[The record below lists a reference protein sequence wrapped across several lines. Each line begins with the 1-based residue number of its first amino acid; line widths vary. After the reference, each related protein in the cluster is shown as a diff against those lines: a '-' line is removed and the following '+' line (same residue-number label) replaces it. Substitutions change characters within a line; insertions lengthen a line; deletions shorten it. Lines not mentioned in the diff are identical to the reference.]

1 MANQQ
6 TLQGNWNEIS
16 GKIREKWGQIT
27 DDELG
32 RVKGDI
38 SQIAG
43 LIQRKTGTAR
53 DEVEKFLHDVSAN
66 GGATISNLT
75 ETAREYA
82 SQAADVAR
90 ENVERVSESMRDSYA
105 NAEKMVQRR
114 PGESVAAAFGAGIV
128 AGVALAI
135 LMRSR

>member
-27 DDELG
+27 DDELT

-53 DEVEKFLHDVSAN
+53 DEVEKFLHDVSAD
-66 GGATISNLT
+66 GGAAISRIT
-75 ETAREYA
+75 ETAKEYA

-90 ENVERVSESMRDSYA
+90 ENVGRVGESMRDSYA
-105 NAEKMVQRR
+105 SAEKMVKSR
-114 PGESVAAAFGAGIV
+114 PAESVVAAFGAGLV
-128 AGVALAI
+128 AGVALAVM
-135 LMRSR
+135 MRAR

>member
-53 DEVEKFLHDVSAN
+53 DEVEKFLNDVSAN